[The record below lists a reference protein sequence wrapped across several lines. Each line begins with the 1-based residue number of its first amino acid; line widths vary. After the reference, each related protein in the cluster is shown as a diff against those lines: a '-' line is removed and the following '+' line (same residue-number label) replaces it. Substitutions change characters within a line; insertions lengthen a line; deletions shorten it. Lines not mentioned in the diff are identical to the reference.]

1 MLPVG
6 PLAVLL
12 ATAGGSPNGV
22 TLPSYFASSMVL
34 QHSKPAAV
42 WGLAAP
48 GAKVGVQIDNTP
60 AATATATSTGRW
72 EVELPGRPP
81 SLTSAVITIVAVPG
95 GTLELNDVVWG
106 EVFVCS
112 GQVRCKSTACVQPAC
127 THTPSR

>member
-1 MLPVG
+1 MLPVV

-34 QHSKPAAV
+34 QHSKPTAV
-42 WGLAAP
+42 WGLAPP
-48 GAKVGVQIDNTP
+48 GAEIVVQIDNKA

-81 SLTSAVITIVAVPG
+81 SLNPAVITIVAVPG
-95 GTLELNDVVWG
+95 GTLELNDVVW
-106 EVFVCS
+106 E
-112 GQVRCKSTACVQPAC
+112 RCLCVAG
-127 THTPSR
+127 R